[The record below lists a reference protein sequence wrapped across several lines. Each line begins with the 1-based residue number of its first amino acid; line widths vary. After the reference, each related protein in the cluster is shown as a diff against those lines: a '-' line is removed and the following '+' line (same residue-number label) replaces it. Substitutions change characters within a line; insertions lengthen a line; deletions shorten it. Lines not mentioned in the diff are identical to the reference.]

1 LWGRLEA
8 CAGLAGPLFGERS
21 SPLDF
26 IFLQYMLLPFVENG
40 FMANTVKAIPE
51 GFEGATPYL
60 SIKGAADALE
70 FYKRA
75 FGATETMRMAGPD
88 GRIGHAEIK
97 IGKANIML
105 ADEHPEIGFLSPRTL
120 GGSPVTIHIYVED
133 VDALAAQ
140 AEAAGAKVR
149 WPVANQFYGDRSGQ
163 FEDPFGH
170 VWNFATHTEDVSKE
184 EMQRRAAA
192 YSAGGQS

>member
-1 LWGRLEA
+1 
-8 CAGLAGPLFGERS
+8 
-21 SPLDF
+21 
-26 IFLQYMLLPFVENG
+26 MTN
-40 FMANTVKAIPE
+40 ANTVKAIPE
-51 GFEGATPYL
+51 GYEGATPYL
-60 SIKGAADALE
+60 CIKGAADALE
-70 FYKRA
+70 FYKIA

-120 GGSPVTIHIYVED
+120 GGSPVTIHIYVEN

-149 WPVANQFYGDRSGQ
+149 RAVADQFYGDRSGQ

-170 VWNFATHTEDVSKE
+170 VWSFATHKEDVSNQELQK
-184 EMQRRAAA
+184 RAAA
-192 YSAGGQS
+192 AGGQS

>member
-1 LWGRLEA
+1 
-8 CAGLAGPLFGERS
+8 
-21 SPLDF
+21 
-26 IFLQYMLLPFVENG
+26 
-40 FMANTVKAIPE
+40 MANTVKAIPE
-51 GFEGATPYL
+51 GYEGATPYL

-70 FYKRA
+70 FYKKA

-120 GGSPVTIHIYVED
+120 GGSPVTIHIYVEN

-149 WPVANQFYGDRSGQ
+149 RAVADQFYGDRSGQ

-170 VWNFATHTEDVSKE
+170 VWSFATHKEDVSNQELQK
-184 EMQRRAAA
+184 RAAA
-192 YSAGGQS
+192 AGGQS